1 MSEGIEMRGRRAA
14 WGGSW
19 VGFWFLVV
27 EEEETLEVWRGE
39 WRPWPWFVGFC
50 GEEVEE
56 PLARG
61 AWELGCA
68 DDDGMDFVVCDWARV
83 RGPASRQTMGGAK
96 FVSEKRTV

>member
-1 MSEGIEMRGRRAA
+1 MSEGIEMSGRRAA
-14 WGGSW
+14 CGGSW
-19 VGFWFLVV
+19 AGFWFF
-27 EEEETLEVWRGE
+27 EVWRGE
-39 WRPWPWFVGFC
+39 WRLWLWLWLWLVGFC
-50 GEEVEE
+50 REEEEE

-83 RGPASRQTMGGAK
+83 RGPASRRTMGGAK